1 MFCNNCGN
9 NCRDGLSFCTNCGNR
24 LSSLPHQEQPSFVSP
39 QVVYVQQ
46 EPAQEY
52 QAIKPKK
59 PGFALSIP
67 AMIIGILSIIET
79 NPLFGIAGIIMSAI
93 SLAKGK
99 KAGVKNGMAV
109 AGLVC
114 SIVGSVIGIIAVVIL
129 VLIYV
134 DILFESYGGSFSQF

>member
-39 QVVYVQQ
+39 QVIYVQQ
-46 EPAQEY
+46 VPAQE
-52 QAIKPKK
+52 APVNPKK

-67 AMIIGILSIIET
+67 AMIAGIISVVDM
-79 NPLFGIAGIIMSAI
+79 NVFFGIAGIIMSAI
-93 SLAKGK
+93 SIAKGK
-99 KAGVKNGMAV
+99 KAGVKNGMAI

-114 SIVGSVIGIIAVVIL
+114 SIIGTIIGAALVVLLILSYVGVIQD
-129 VLIYV
+129 IY
-134 DILFESYGGSFSQF
+134 SGSFSQF